1 MTINATVEPWDK
13 KELRWALSYAI
24 NRQQIVDVVN
34 EGAGA
39 TSSFIF
45 PDYAGMKPF
54 QDAIADIIAPIGEFN
69 QDKSRELIEG
79 QGYTFDEGSGK
90 YVDADG
96 NTLSLD
102 IVLAALYGA
111 VGAYGFAAVE

>member
-1 MTINATVEPWDK
+1 M
-13 KELRWALSYAI
+13 RWALSYAI

-54 QDAIADIIAPIGEFN
+54 QDAIKDIIAPIGEFN
-69 QDKSRELIEG
+69 QDKSRALLEG
-79 QGYTFDEGSGK
+79 QGYTLDAGSGK
-90 YVDADG
+90 YVGADG
-96 NTLSLD
+96 KTLSLD
-102 IVLAALYGA
+102 IVLPPYGA
-111 VGAYGFAAVE
+111 VEAHGRAS